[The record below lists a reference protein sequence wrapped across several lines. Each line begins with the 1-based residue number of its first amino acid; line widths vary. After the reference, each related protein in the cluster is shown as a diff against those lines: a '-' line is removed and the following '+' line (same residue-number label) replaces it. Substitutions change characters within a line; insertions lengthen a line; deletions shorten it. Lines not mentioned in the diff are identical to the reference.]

1 MDADADANDEVVI
14 DAPPFIRVYKSGRI
28 ERLVGTEVLPAG
40 LDPATGVASKDVLI
54 PVLVY
59 YHGGGFVIETA
70 FSPTYHNYLNSL
82 VAAAGVVAVSVDYRR
97 APEHPLPA
105 AYDDSWAALRWVA
118 SRPTEEAWLSERG
131 DLGRVFLAGD
141 SAGANIVHQMA
152 LRAAEDGLGG
162 GDTEIR
168 GLLLVHPFF
177 CGAEPLE
184 SESWDPKAREWVER
198 FLAALPCRRVL
209 VTVAEKDMLRE
220 KGREYQEALKRS
232 GWDGEAELLETVGE
246 NHVFHLVDPKSDKAL
261 AKLQARDRCWD
272 QFDESAATNY
282 KSNIVGFIFH
292 QTASLLPEKMV
303 RPFTK
308 LLANQSIPSYRLL
321 LIILL
326 TSLGRIQHIVDG
338 VELST
343 AGIAGYLTMDS
354 YICDTLSSLPQLSF
368 STVPASVDPATGVSS
383 KDRRIPVLVYYHGGA
398 FCIGNPFMPM
408 FHNYL
413 NSLVAR
419 AHVVAVSVNY
429 RLAPEHPIPAA
440 YDDSW
445 KALRWVASHANGG
458 PGPDR
463 WLADHADFDRLFLAG
478 DSAGANIA
486 HHMAMRAGAEGL
498 ERGVGVH
505 GVRFWEL
512 ACPTAAAGV
521 DDPMINP
528 LADGAPSLVSMDRK
542 RVLVCVGVEDVLRD
556 RGRAYYHRLR
566 EKRCGEVELYE
577 TDGKGHTFHF
587 FDPTCD
593 EALAQDRAI
602 CCFLDRERM
611 RESAIE

>member
-1 MDADADANDEVVI
+1 MDTEDEI
-14 DAPPFIRVYKSGRI
+14 MFELLPLIRIYKSGR
-28 ERLVGTEVLPAG
+28 
-40 LDPATGVASKDVLI
+40 
-54 PVLVY
+54 
-59 YHGGGFVIETA
+59 
-70 FSPTYHNYLNSL
+70 
-82 VAAAGVVAVSVDYRR
+82 
-97 APEHPLPA
+97 
-105 AYDDSWAALRWVA
+105 
-118 SRPTEEAWLSERG
+118 
-131 DLGRVFLAGD
+131 
-141 SAGANIVHQMA
+141 
-152 LRAAEDGLGG
+152 
-162 GDTEIR
+162 
-168 GLLLVHPFF
+168 
-177 CGAEPLE
+177 
-184 SESWDPKAREWVER
+184 VER
-198 FLAALPCRRVL
+198 
-209 VTVAEKDMLRE
+209 
-220 KGREYQEALKRS
+220 YQDNE
-232 GWDGEAELLETVGE
+232 
-246 NHVFHLVDPKSDKAL
+246 
-261 AKLQARDRCWD
+261 
-272 QFDESAATNY
+272 
-282 KSNIVGFIFH
+282 
-292 QTASLLPEKMV
+292 
-303 RPFTK
+303 
-308 LLANQSIPSYRLL
+308 
-321 LIILL
+321 
-326 TSLGRIQHIVDG
+326 
-338 VELST
+338 
-343 AGIAGYLTMDS
+343 
-354 YICDTLSSLPQLSF
+354 
-368 STVPASVDPATGVSS
+368 TVPASVDPATGVSS
-383 KDRRIPVLVYYHGGA
+383 KDVVIAADTGVSARLYVPGLGTDAQRRIPVLVYYHGGA

-505 GVRFWEL
+505 GVVLIHPYFLGSEPVESAAINPEMTARLERFWEL

-528 LADGAPSLVSMDRK
+528 LADGAPSLAGMDRK

-611 RESAIE
+611 RESSIE